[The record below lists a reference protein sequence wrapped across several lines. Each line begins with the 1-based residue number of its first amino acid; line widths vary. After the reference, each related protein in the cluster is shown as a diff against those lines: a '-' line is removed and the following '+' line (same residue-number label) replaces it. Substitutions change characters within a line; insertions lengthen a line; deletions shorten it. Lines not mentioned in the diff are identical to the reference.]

1 MFVRLF
7 TAGQH
12 VCKPC
17 SGTVSGLSV
26 VLRPK
31 CDIWWRRQT
40 SLKSVMLREN
50 YLNHSLT
57 QTCHPSQP
65 MLFQCVC
72 AANRSKETTR
82 LKSRNFFFLSSF
94 SALFVPTFSV
104 LHAHTEELWKKKLNG
119 AGGGDWS
126 YHYDTKTVFLTT
138 PLNPTI
144 IQVGINLH
152 RSSEPTLGYSKVS
165 LEDGSN
171 FQVKL
176 G

>member
-12 VCKPC
+12 VCKLC

-40 SLKSVMLREN
+40 CLKECN
-50 YLNHSLT
+50 AKLNHSLI

-82 LKSRNFFFLSSF
+82 LNFFLLSSF
-94 SALFVPTFSV
+94 SPLFVPTFSA
-104 LHAHTEELWKKKLNG
+104 LYAHREELWNKKLNG

-126 YHYDTKTVFLTT
+126 YHYDIKTVFLTT

-152 RSSEPTLGYSKVS
+152 RSSEPTLGYSKVN